1 MLLEVIA
8 TSVADA
14 VEAERGGASRIELV
28 RDLARGGLTPPLD
41 LVQDVLSA
49 VTIPVRVML
58 RSCDGFRVGSA
69 AEAARLEETAGE
81 LARLSVDGLVL
92 GWVTADGAVDH
103 GVTARI
109 LAAAPNFRAT
119 FHHAFEALADRSTG
133 LAALMAMPTIDRVL
147 AHGGQGTWKE
157 KLDRLEA
164 LQATA
169 GSRLTMLVGG
179 GVTEEAARLIAG
191 RPSLRE
197 VHVGRLVRE
206 PATTEG
212 RVMASRVAMLREL
225 LAASDTPA
233 RLSVALRTR
242 QR

>member
-1 MLLEVIA
+1 MLLEVIV

-28 RDLARGGLTPPLD
+28 RDLARGGMTPPPA

-58 RSCDGFRVGSA
+58 RSSDGFSVGSDT
-69 AEAARLEETAGE
+69 EAARLEETARE
-81 LARLSVDGLVL
+81 LAQLSVDGLVL
-92 GWVTADGAVDH
+92 GWVTADGAVDQ

-109 LAAAPNFRAT
+109 LAAAPDLPAT

-133 LAALMAMPTIDRVL
+133 LATLTAMPAIDRVL
-147 AHGGQGTWKE
+147 SHGGQGTWEE
-157 KLDRLEA
+157 KLDRLET
-164 LQATA
+164 LQAAA
-169 GSRLTMLVGG
+169 GSRLTLLVGG
-179 GVTEEAARLIAG
+179 DVTEEAVRLIAA
-191 RPSLRE
+191 RPALRE

-206 PATTEG
+206 PATPEG
-212 RVMASRVAMLREL
+212 RVVASRVAMLREW
-225 LAASDTPA
+225 LAVSDPPA
-233 RLSVALRTR
+233 RLSVALESR